1 MPKYLGPSDRFQL
14 EEGGKV
20 YQRGDNVPISK
31 EMARHMG
38 KVQYG
43 GHRFEG
49 VQAESRQGTS
59 DIKTAA
65 ARAEAAEAKA

>member
-1 MPKYLGPSDRFQL
+1 MRYLGPSDRFQL

-20 YQRGDNVPISK
+20 YQPGDNVPISK
-31 EMARHMG
+31 EMAKHMG

-49 VQAESRQGTS
+49 VQAESRPGTS

-65 ARAEAAEAKA
+65 ARAEAAESKA

>member
-49 VQAESRQGTS
+49 VEADERPARSAADAPES
-59 DIKTAA
+59 
-65 ARAEAAEAKA
+65 KA